1 MQACLE
7 HPFVRGIATGELK
20 RDCFA
25 FYVGQDAF
33 FLESFARAYS
43 ITRMRGKTVRGTFT

>member
-1 MQACLE
+1 MLSQQLWHSHQDLVQACLE

-43 ITRMRGKTVRGTFT
+43 